1 MSEIDTS
8 WDVGPFNACKVNFTF
23 GQSFGTLLR
32 TRFMYGF
39 SRFTKTSYRGPS
51 RVRLLAGSGRAFV
64 TCVRSCE
71 VSSGFFAWKILEKK
85 NIVYSQL
92 NNTAAGGRQ
101 RRSGAE
107 AELERIAARRQLFW
121 WLVRAAPAS
130 RQFAVASLEELRA
143 VRKSAARAAA
153 ASMPHG
159 PWNQLQSR

>member
-1 MSEIDTS
+1 MRLCACSGC
-8 WDVGPFNACKVNFTF
+8 VPFPSCPLARA
-23 GQSFGTLLR
+23 TLYTHSL
-32 TRFMYGF
+32 
-39 SRFTKTSYRGPS
+39 
-51 RVRLLAGSGRAFV
+51 V
-64 TCVRSCE
+64 
-71 VSSGFFAWKILEKK
+71 LEKK
-85 NIVYSQL
+85 KYRVL
-92 NNTAAGGRQ
+92 ATEHNTAAGGGQ

-143 VRKSAARAAA
+143 VRKSAARPAA